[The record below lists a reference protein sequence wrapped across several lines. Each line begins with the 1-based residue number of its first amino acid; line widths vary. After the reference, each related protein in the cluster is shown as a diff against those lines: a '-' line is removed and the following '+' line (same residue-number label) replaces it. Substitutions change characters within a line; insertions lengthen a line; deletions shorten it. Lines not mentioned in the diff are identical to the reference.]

1 MGRRDSDPQRSSANK
16 MITIWAVL
24 LIFAVVLIGVL
35 EMIDT

>member
-1 MGRRDSDPQRSSANK
+1 